1 MNNFVISYTHGK
13 SLSVDLYRSLCVSV
27 EKQKRER
34 RGRQSRNVVQN
45 VNISSMR
52 RYYILVHYFLLFGK

>member
-27 EKQKRER
+27 EKKR
-34 RGRQSRNVVQN
+34 RGAASLETLYRTL
-45 VNISSMR
+45 ISPQ
-52 RYYILVHYFLLFGK
+52 

>member
-27 EKQKRER
+27 EKNKRER
-34 RGRQSRNVVQN
+34 DGAASLETLYRTL
-45 VNISSMR
+45 ISPQ
-52 RYYILVHYFLLFGK
+52 